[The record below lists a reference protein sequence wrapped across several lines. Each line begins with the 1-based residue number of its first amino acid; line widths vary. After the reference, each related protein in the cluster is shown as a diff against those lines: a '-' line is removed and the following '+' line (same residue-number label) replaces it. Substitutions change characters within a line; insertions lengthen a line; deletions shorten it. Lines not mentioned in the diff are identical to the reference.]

1 MRYKEKMLL
10 YEECILD
17 LQKQVKRLDRETEAI
32 AKVLVEKVKPVVDAV
47 EYYKKV
53 KQDEMEEV
61 DYIG

>member
-53 KQDEMEEV
+53 KQDEIEEV